1 MRKKASSLLLL
12 FVSLGLVVFTP
23 VYSLKA
29 HSTLSVEVPSEVAIG
44 TKINVSMINIEHN
57 GEIKE
62 ATSCMVHTPSGAVI
76 NSTEVNFSEAGKY
89 IFEFSAS
96 FGEEIITKTL
106 ETMSIRTPLSM
117 FSASGSTI
125 SKGSFAYND
134 ALDPSVGVSEYS
146 GIRINSREGDPIT
159 FNKILDFSN
168 ASKDLSFIDFI
179 VEPSSP
185 GAYDLGELVIT
196 LTDADDP
203 NNFVNI
209 KYVDG
214 LAGSGGAT
222 RLTYATAKAADQYYA
237 GYENWADQW
246 HVNNDQTGAPTFLTF
261 RGLSEDAIRNT
272 GYLNSQLFFDYSSK
286 QIFVKSEYD
295 VVGNTVLVNDLDNPT
310 IYPANPWTGFKNGK
324 AILSITANDVSGTGA
339 KIIIKSIFGYDFSQ
353 ELLRDNAA
361 PEITIDFDGYDKFD
375 LPLAKKGGKY
385 PIFKANVFDNFDDGL
400 LLKTKVQY
408 YDKYSETYIDIANN
422 GDNFVPSYFG
432 KYIVSYCCSDY
443 SGNYAEQSY
452 EVYCSPIIKDI
463 DLIVPEDTSIHR
475 VFEEVNLCSLD
486 DVIVKNAQGKVNIK
500 RYLISPDSTEVELK
514 DNSFT
519 PTSIAIY
526 KVKYVVSDI
535 YENPV
540 TKIVDF
546 DIQNIEHPIIVDYI
560 DLPPVMI
567 RGQYYDIPRI
577 GCKYPNGNEIVDGEV
592 SVNVNGLSYTDSKLH
607 VETLDDIVI
616 DFVPHNSFENRKTF
630 TVKVVDGTDSNG
642 RTIKSNYFYS
652 SDNNYGVENVQG
664 KATQF
669 TINSENEISFIKSI
683 SSNDLSLSFGLDDG
697 TMANYSHFY
706 IKIRDRFNKDKC
718 VTLKIAPSSGTMK
731 MFVPYDNYSKELA
744 NESGVFEIYY
754 RPYYKTL
761 RDLNYND
768 VCKIKYYDNGNDF
781 EGFSDEVYVSF
792 GFMNLEN
799 PAKASVYFIN
809 NQSFKTSIVK
819 DNAGPQIITDSNL
832 NWANELGEE
841 IIISKASAFD
851 VLSYVEYL
859 YVTMTDSTGNKILNK
874 ADASI
879 DYKVTLNK
887 YGSYRIEYSSKD
899 GNGRTSNR
907 SLTICCIENEK
918 PEVTVNFTPANYYSV
933 GSVFTLPTYTF
944 SDNSHNCTLDVS
956 LYLPN
961 NQGIAIE
968 HSQMVDGEIYKEN
981 YLDLDH
987 YSEQLVQ
994 SENAVKLYMAGKYT
1008 LRYLAVDAYGNVT
1021 IKEFVL
1027 EVR

>member
-12 FVSLGLVVFTP
+12 FVSLGLVAFTP

-57 GEIKE
+57 GETKE

-375 LPLAKKGGKY
+375 LPLAKKEGKY
-385 PIFKANVFDNFDDGL
+385 PIFKANVFDNFDDDL

-616 DFVPHNSFENRKTF
+616 DFIPHNSFENRKTF

-683 SSNDLSLSFGLDDG
+683 SSNDLSLSFELDDG

-754 RPYYKTL
+754 RPYYKTI

-841 IIISKASAFD
+841 ITISKASAFD

-887 YGSYRIEYSSKD
+887 YGNYRIEYSSKD

-918 PEVTVNFTPANYYSV
+918 PELTVNFTPANYYSV